1 MSEYIGDIY
10 YNYGRSLY
18 INMTNLCCNRCEFCI
33 RNMAD
38 SLGSADSLWLKRE
51 PKYYELIEGLEEINL
66 NSYDEIVFCGYGEPT
81 ERIDDLINL
90 TKEIK
95 SRANVMV
102 RINTNGL
109 GNLING
115 YDITPLLEN
124 VIDSV
129 SVSLNA
135 TDAASYNDL
144 CHPKFGLDAY
154 PALIEFTQKVKK
166 HVPDVRMSVVS
177 VISTEDIKKCERI
190 ANDLGVKFRVR

>member
-1 MSEYIGDIY
+1 MQEYIGDIY

-33 RNMAD
+33 RDMAD

-51 PKYYELIEGLEEINL
+51 PTYKELVEGLNNVDL
-66 NSYDEIVFCGYGEPT
+66 DSYDEVVFCGYGEPT

-90 TKEIK
+90 SAEIK
-95 SRANVMV
+95 SRADVII

-115 YDITPLLEN
+115 YDITPKLEN
-124 VIDSV
+124 IIDSV

-135 TDAASYNDL
+135 PDEVSYNEL
-144 CHPKFGLDAY
+144 CHPKYGLDAY
-154 PALIEFTQKVKK
+154 PAMIEFTKKVKK
-166 HVPDVRMSVVS
+166 YVPDVRMSVVS
-177 VISTEDIKKCERI
+177 VISTDDIKKCEKI
-190 ANDLGVKFRVR
+190 AKDLDVKFRVR

>member
-33 RNMAD
+33 RDMAD

-51 PKYYELIEGLEEINL
+51 PTYEELIEGLDGIGLKE
-66 NSYDEIVFCGYGEPT
+66 YDEIVFCGYGEPT
-81 ERIDDLINL
+81 ERIIDLINL

-95 SRANVMV
+95 SRANVKV

-115 YDITPLLEN
+115 YDITPLFKDL
-124 VIDSV
+124 IDSV
-129 SVSLNA
+129 SVSLN
-135 TDAASYNDL
+135 TPDAVSYNEL
-144 CHPKFGLDAY
+144 CHPKYGLKAF
-154 PALIEFTQKVKK
+154 PAMIEFTKKVKK
-166 HVPDVRMSVVS
+166 YVPDVRMSVVG
-177 VISTEDIKKCERI
+177 VIDKKDIIKCEKI
-190 ANDLGVKFRVR
+190 ANDLEVKFRVR